1 MEHIKNVNKGLENKI
16 IQLQQ
21 KLDAKVRV
29 VLRSPCKG
37 GSSRS
42 DQRGGSKASAIG
54 VFLIDLL
61 VGVDLI
67 DLLKASNIGFFFN
80 QSPCRS
86 GSNRSPCRGGSRA
99 SNKGVFPIDLL
110 VGVDLTNLI

>member
-54 VFLIDLL
+54 VFPIDLL

-67 DLLKASNIGFFFN
+67 DLLKASNIGFFSIN
-80 QSPCRS
+80 LLV
-86 GSNRSPCRGGSRA
+86 
-99 SNKGVFPIDLL
+99 GVDLIDLL
-110 VGVDLTNLI
+110 VGVDPKHQIQGCFQ